1 MGALPVLRFE
11 LEGVRHS
18 LLHALADQAEDIQK
32 AVDVELTRFIDG
44 FDFGA
49 CVRAQMRPVLERC
62 IANAIQTHFQYGPG
76 REVIEAE
83 VAKVLAPG
91 EGKIS

>member
-1 MGALPVLRFE
+1 MSNLRGSSTG
-11 LEGVRHS
+11 L
-18 LLHALADQAEDIQK
+18 IW
-32 AVDVELTRFIDG
+32 
-44 FDFGA
+44 
-49 CVRAQMRPVLERC
+49 AQMRPVLERC